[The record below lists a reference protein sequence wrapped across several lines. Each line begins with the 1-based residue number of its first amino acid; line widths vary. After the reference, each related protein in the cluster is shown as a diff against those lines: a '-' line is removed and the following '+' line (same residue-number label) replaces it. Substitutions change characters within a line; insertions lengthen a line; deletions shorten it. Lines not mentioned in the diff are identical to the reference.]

1 MKGEVTV
8 AIMAMVALSTIM
20 DRYEKAIE
28 PVGERVVDFYGDPV
42 PVAQVEGGEILVPL
56 RPLTSFLGLDYSAQY
71 RRVSRSEVMADSVR
85 SVMMRSED
93 GSMRS
98 QLCLPLDMLPGWL
111 MGLDT
116 NRIKP
121 DLKEKLLRYQRE
133 AFKVLW
139 NAFKGDIMPAVP
151 PPVDLTPAQQMLA
164 QAEAVAGIARQQV
177 ELERRQND
185 MANFMRPY
193 VQKTSR
199 QLADHEQRL
208 VSLEL
213 RLDPEANI
221 TDEQAAELALAVKNV
236 AYAMAGDSPSYGK
249 VYSEL
254 YRRYRISG
262 YKNLKRKDFDAALAW
277 LGQWYEEIEKKKG
290 QTS

>member
-1 MKGEVTV
+1 MSDEPTNEQQIEVSIT
-8 AIMAMVALSTIM
+8 
-20 DRYEKAIE
+20 K
-28 PVGERVVDFYGDPV
+28 VVDFYGDQIPA
-42 PVAQVEGGEILVPL
+42 AQGTDNEIYVPL
-56 RPLTSFLGLDYSAQY
+56 RPVASFLGLNISGQQQRIQRDPVLSKRI
-71 RRVSRSEVMADSVR
+71 RRLRIDSGGGPQNQ
-85 SVMMRSED
+85 M
-93 GSMRS
+93 
-98 QLCLPLDMLPGWL
+98 CLPLDLLPGWL
-111 MGLDT
+111 FGVSQA
-116 NRIKP
+116 RVAP
-121 DLKEKLLRYQRE
+121 DLQEKLNRYREE
-133 AFKVLW
+133 AFRVLW
-139 NAFKGDIMPAVP
+139 NAFKGDIMPTVP
-151 PPVDLTPAQQMLA
+151 PPTDLTPAQQMLE
-164 QAEAVAGIARQQV
+164 QARSIYRIAEQQV

-236 AYAMAGDSPSYGK
+236 AYAMAGDSLSYGK

-262 YKNLKRKDFDAALAW
+262 YKNLKRRDFDAALAW
-277 LGQWYEEIEKKKG
+277 LSSWYEDIEKKKE